1 MAGKAKRT
9 PTTEAQVAAIF
20 NEVMAMTNPGRGTGA
35 TFDALLVI
43 ARGIDELR
51 AEAKK

>member
-1 MAGKAKRT
+1 MAGKTKKT
-9 PTTEAQVAAIF
+9 PTTTELVQDIVNEASGLSRPNVLT
-20 NEVMAMTNPGRGTGA
+20 MA
-35 TFDALLVI
+35 TFDALLAI